1 MEINYLYIQKDAA
14 NIYVAMPEKLDTADN
29 DIGTTWEDYVAG
41 KYVLLTEE
49 QIAFKE
55 ANEGA
60 SVEEVFNMQLTPI
73 PEPTPEEKLQTAK
86 DLKRQE
92 VYNTDYWHYYIEDN
106 DVYTYDRLSLK
117 DQCARKDTVE
127 VNGNSYKS
135 ALLLE
140 ALNEMADYNDICIG
154 LSEKF
159 LSDIEPAETVEDVEV
174 IEVTGYPDVIHRTTA
189 ELQEAVNYTETHD
202 SEKQLSRITRKSVS
216 AMSLTDDEAISAKYA
231 HAEWKEF
238 INGKLDTGNRV
249 INDDWLW
256 KVRQPINP
264 VLEIY
269 PPSVDTAALYER
281 MDENHKGTEYDPK
294 LYAPGMTLEQ
304 EKYYTEI
311 EDGVHHNSYKIY
323 AKNNVFFYVSR
334 ETLCGMIKIKVL

>member
-1 MEINYLYIQKDAA
+1 MIYIHKEQGFWEVSEALPNNYL
-14 NIYVAMPEKLDTADN
+14 T
-29 DIGTTWEDYVAG
+29 GTTPEDYEQGAYLLLDNEQAAFHKAHPNAG
-41 KYVLLTEE
+41 P
-49 QIAFKE
+49 
-55 ANEGA
+55 
-60 SVEEVFNMQLTPI
+60 VECWNMQFDQERLLLDQ
-73 PEPTPEEKLQTAK
+73 ERLLQTAK

-92 VYNTDYWHYYIEDN
+92 VYNTNYRHYYIDGN
-106 DVYTYDRLSLK
+106 DAYTYDRLSLK

-135 ALLLE
+135 SLLLE

-154 LSEKF
+154 LSEKL
-159 LSDIEPAETVEDVEV
+159 LSDIEAAETAEDVEA

-304 EKYYTEI
+304 EKYYTEM
-311 EDGVHHNSYKIY
+311 EDGVRKKYYCFYGTINPVY
-323 AKNNVFFYVSR
+323 AHLKELININVR
-334 ETLCGMIKIKVL
+334 LIK

>member
-1 MEINYLYIQKDAA
+1 
-14 NIYVAMPEKLDTADN
+14 
-29 DIGTTWEDYVAG
+29 
-41 KYVLLTEE
+41 
-49 QIAFKE
+49 
-55 ANEGA
+55 
-60 SVEEVFNMQLTPI
+60 
-73 PEPTPEEKLQTAK
+73 
-86 DLKRQE
+86 
-92 VYNTDYWHYYIEDN
+92 
-106 DVYTYDRLSLK
+106 
-117 DQCARKDTVE
+117 
-127 VNGNSYKS
+127 
-135 ALLLE
+135 
-140 ALNEMADYNDICIG
+140 MADYNDICIG

-159 LSDIEPAETVEDVEV
+159 LSDIEAAGTVEDVEV

-202 SEKQLSRITRKSVS
+202 SEKQLSRIARKSVS
-216 AMSLTDDEAISAKYA
+216 VMSLTDDEAISAKCA

-304 EKYYTEI
+304 EKYYTET
-311 EDGVHHNSYKIY
+311 EDGVRKKYYCFYGTINPVY
-323 AKNNVFFYVSR
+323 AHLKELININVRLV
-334 ETLCGMIKIKVL
+334 

>member
-1 MEINYLYIQKDAA
+1 MIYIHKEQGFWEVSETLPNNYPTGTTPKDYEQGAYLLLDNAQAA
-14 NIYVAMPEKLDTADN
+14 FHKGNPDAGPLECWNMQFDQEKL
-29 DIGTTWEDYVAG
+29 
-41 KYVLLTEE
+41 
-49 QIAFKE
+49 
-55 ANEGA
+55 
-60 SVEEVFNMQLTPI
+60 
-73 PEPTPEEKLQTAK
+73 LQSAK
-86 DLKRQE
+86 SQKRQE
-92 VYNTDYWHYYIEDN
+92 VYNTDYRHYYIEDN

-127 VNGNSYKS
+127 VNGKSYKS
-135 ALLLE
+135 SLLLE

-154 LSEKF
+154 LSEKL
-159 LSDIEPAETVEDVEV
+159 LSDIEAAETAEDVEA

-216 AMSLTDDEAISAKYA
+216 VMSLTDDEAISAKYA

-304 EKYYTEI
+304 GKYYTEM
-311 EDGVHHNSYKIY
+311 EDGVRKKYYCFYGTINPVY
-323 AKNNVFFYVSR
+323 AHLKELININVRLV
-334 ETLCGMIKIKVL
+334 TVVQ

>member
-1 MEINYLYIQKDAA
+1 MKANYLYIQKDAA
-14 NIYVAMPEKLDTADN
+14 KFYVAMSEKLDGN
-29 DIGTTWEDYVAG
+29 NYDIGTTWEDYVAG

-60 SVEEVFNMQLTPI
+60 SVEEVFNMQLTPT

-117 DQCARKDTVE
+117 DQRARKDTVE
-127 VNGNSYKS
+127 VNGKSYKS
-135 ALLLE
+135 SLLLE

-154 LSEKF
+154 LSEKL
-159 LSDIEPAETVEDVEV
+159 LSDIEAAETVEDVEA

-216 AMSLTDDEAISAKYA
+216 VMSLTDDEAISAKYA

-304 EKYYTEI
+304 EKYYTEM
-311 EDGVHHNSYKIY
+311 EDGVRKKYYCFYGTINPVY
-323 AKNNVFFYVSR
+323 AHLKELININVRLV
-334 ETLCGMIKIKVL
+334 

>member
-1 MEINYLYIQKDAA
+1 MSKYIYIQKDAA
-14 NIYVAMPEKLDTADN
+14 NIYVTMPEKLDTANN

-73 PEPTPEEKLQTAK
+73 PEPTPEEKLQAAK

-92 VYNTDYWHYYIEDN
+92 VYNTDYRHYYIEDN

-127 VNGNSYKS
+127 VNGKSYKS
-135 ALLLE
+135 SLLLE
-140 ALNEMADYNDICIG
+140 AINEMADYNDICIG
-154 LSEKF
+154 LSEKL
-159 LSDIEPAETVEDVEV
+159 LSDIEAAETVEDVEA

-202 SEKQLSRITRKSVS
+202 SEKQLSRIARKSVS
-216 AMSLTDDEAISAKYA
+216 VMSLTDDEAISAKYA
-231 HAEWKEF
+231 HAE
-238 INGKLDTGNRV
+238 
-249 INDDWLW
+249 
-256 KVRQPINP
+256 
-264 VLEIY
+264 
-269 PPSVDTAALYER
+269 
-281 MDENHKGTEYDPK
+281 
-294 LYAPGMTLEQ
+294 
-304 EKYYTEI
+304 
-311 EDGVHHNSYKIY
+311 
-323 AKNNVFFYVSR
+323 
-334 ETLCGMIKIKVL
+334 

>member
-1 MEINYLYIQKDAA
+1 MIYIHKEQGFWDVSEVLPNNYLTGSTLEEYNKGSFILLSDEQ
-14 NIYVAMPEKLDTADN
+14 VAFHEAHPN
-29 DIGTTWEDYVAG
+29 AG
-41 KYVLLTEE
+41 P
-49 QIAFKE
+49 
-55 ANEGA
+55 
-60 SVEEVFNMQLTPI
+60 VECWNMQFDQERL
-73 PEPTPEEKLQTAK
+73 LQTAK

-92 VYNTDYWHYYIEDN
+92 VYNTDYRHYYIDDN
-106 DVYTYDRLSLK
+106 DAYTYDRLSLK
-117 DQCARKDTVE
+117 DQCTRKDTVE
-127 VNGNSYKS
+127 VNGKLYKS

-154 LSEKF
+154 LSEKL
-159 LSDIEPAETVEDVEV
+159 LSDIEAAETVEDVEA

-216 AMSLTDDEAISAKYA
+216 VMSLTDDEAISAKYA

-304 EKYYTEI
+304 GKYYTEM
-311 EDGVHHNSYKIY
+311 EDGVRKKYYCFYGTINPVYVHLKELINI
-323 AKNNVFFYVSR
+323 NVRLV
-334 ETLCGMIKIKVL
+334 TVVQ

>member
-1 MEINYLYIQKDAA
+1 MSKYIYIQKDAA
-14 NIYVAMPEKLDTADN
+14 NIYVTMPEKLDTANN

-92 VYNTDYWHYYIEDN
+92 VYNTDYRHYYIEGN

-117 DQCARKDTVE
+117 DQCVRKDTVE
-127 VNGNSYKS
+127 VNGKSYKS
-135 ALLLE
+135 DLLLE

-154 LSEKF
+154 LSEKL
-159 LSDIEPAETVEDVEV
+159 LSDIEAAETVEDVEA

-281 MDENHKGTEYDPK
+281 MDENHKGTGYDPK

-304 EKYYTEI
+304 EKYYTEM
-311 EDGVHHNSYKIY
+311 EDGVRKKYYCFYGTINPVY
-323 AKNNVFFYVSR
+323 AHLKELININVRLV
-334 ETLCGMIKIKVL
+334 

>member
-1 MEINYLYIQKDAA
+1 MIYIHKEQGFWDVSEVLPNNYLTGSTLEEYNKGSYLLLSDEQ
-14 NIYVAMPEKLDTADN
+14 VAFHEAHPN
-29 DIGTTWEDYVAG
+29 AG
-41 KYVLLTEE
+41 P
-49 QIAFKE
+49 
-55 ANEGA
+55 
-60 SVEEVFNMQLTPI
+60 VECWNMQFDQERL
-73 PEPTPEEKLQTAK
+73 LQTAK

-92 VYNTDYWHYYIEDN
+92 VYNTDYRHYYIDDN
-106 DVYTYDRLSLK
+106 DAYTYDRLSLK
-117 DQCARKDTVE
+117 DQCTRKDTVE
-127 VNGNSYKS
+127 VNGKLYKS

-154 LSEKF
+154 LSEKL
-159 LSDIEPAETVEDVEV
+159 LSDIEAAETVEDVEA
-174 IEVTGYPDVIHRTTA
+174 IEVTGYPDVIHRTTD
-189 ELQEAVNYTETHD
+189 ELQEAVKYTESHD

-238 INGKLDTGNRV
+238 INGKLETGNRV

-294 LYAPGMTLEQ
+294 LYAPG
-304 EKYYTEI
+304 
-311 EDGVHHNSYKIY
+311 
-323 AKNNVFFYVSR
+323 
-334 ETLCGMIKIKVL
+334 KVLHQDGRWCKKEVLLFLRDDRSGICKLKTID

>member
-1 MEINYLYIQKDAA
+1 
-14 NIYVAMPEKLDTADN
+14 MPEKLDTANN

-92 VYNTDYWHYYIEDN
+92 VYNTDYRHYYIDDN
-106 DVYTYDRLSLK
+106 DAYTYDRLSLK
-117 DQCARKDTVE
+117 DQCTRKDTVE
-127 VNGNSYKS
+127 VNGKLYKS

-140 ALNEMADYNDICIG
+140 ALNEMADYNDICIS
-154 LSEKF
+154 LSEK
-159 LSDIEPAETVEDVEV
+159 LISDIETAETVEDVEA
-174 IEVTGYPDVIHRTTA
+174 IEVTGYPDVIHRTTD
-189 ELQEAVNYTETHD
+189 ELQEAVDYVDAHD
-202 SEKQLSRITRKSVS
+202 PSMQVMKVSRMSIS
-216 AMSLTDDEAISAKYA
+216 AMSLDDTVALRRKYG
-231 HAEWKEF
+231 HAEWKDF
-238 INGKLDTGNRV
+238 IGQKLDTGNRV
-249 INDDWLW
+249 LHDDWLW
-256 KVRQPINP
+256 KVRQPVNP

-269 PPSVDTAALYER
+269 PPSVDTASLYER
-281 MDENHKGTEYDPK
+281 MDEDHKGTEYDPK

-304 EKYYTEI
+304 GKYYTEM
-311 EDGVHHNSYKIY
+311 EDGVRKKYYCFYGTIDPVY
-323 AKNNVFFYVSR
+323 ANLKQLINLNVRLV
-334 ETLCGMIKIKVL
+334 

>member
-1 MEINYLYIQKDAA
+1 MIYIHKEQGFWDVSEVLPNNYL
-14 NIYVAMPEKLDTADN
+14 T
-29 DIGTTWEDYVAG
+29 GTTLDEYNKG
-41 KYVLLTEE
+41 SYLLLSEE
-49 QIAFKE
+49 QAAFHE
-55 ANEGA
+55 AHLNAGP
-60 SVEEVFNMQLTPI
+60 VECWNMQLDQ
-73 PEPTPEEKLQTAK
+73 ERLLQVAK

-92 VYNTDYWHYYIEDN
+92 VYNTDYRHYYIEDN

-127 VNGNSYKS
+127 VNGKSYKS
-135 ALLLE
+135 SLLLE

-154 LSEKF
+154 LSEKL
-159 LSDIEPAETVEDVEV
+159 LSDIEAAETVEDVEA

-216 AMSLTDDEAISAKYA
+216 VMSLTDDKAISAKYA

-264 VLEIY
+264 VLEMY

-304 EKYYTEI
+304 GKYYTEM
-311 EDGVHHNSYKIY
+311 EDGVRKKYYCFYGTINQVY
-323 AKNNVFFYVSR
+323 AHLKELININVRLV
-334 ETLCGMIKIKVL
+334 TVVQ

>member
-1 MEINYLYIQKDAA
+1 MSKYIYIQKDAA
-14 NIYVAMPEKLDTADN
+14 NIYVTMPEKLDTANN

-92 VYNTDYWHYYIEDN
+92 VYNTDYRHYYIDDN
-106 DVYTYDRLSLK
+106 DAYTYDRLSLK
-117 DQCARKDTVE
+117 DQCTRKDTVE
-127 VNGNSYKS
+127 VNGKLYKS

-140 ALNEMADYNDICIG
+140 ALNEMADYNDICIS
-154 LSEKF
+154 LSEK
-159 LSDIEPAETVEDVEV
+159 LISDIETAETVEDVEA
-174 IEVTGYPDVIHRTTA
+174 IEVTGYPDVIHRTTD
-189 ELQEAVNYTETHD
+189 ELQEAVDYVDAHD
-202 SEKQLSRITRKSVS
+202 PSMQVMKVSRMSIS
-216 AMSLTDDEAISAKYA
+216 AMSLDDTVALRRKYG
-231 HAEWKEF
+231 HAEWKDF
-238 INGKLDTGNRV
+238 IGQKLDTGNRV
-249 INDDWLW
+249 LHDDWLW
-256 KVRQPINP
+256 KVRQPVNP

-269 PPSVDTAALYER
+269 PPSVDTASLYER
-281 MDENHKGTEYDPK
+281 MDEDHKGTEYDPK

-304 EKYYTEI
+304 GKYYTEM
-311 EDGVHHNSYKIY
+311 EDGVRKKYYCFYGTIDPVY
-323 AKNNVFFYVSR
+323 ANLKQLINLNVRLV
-334 ETLCGMIKIKVL
+334 